1 MRRKWIGILLT
12 SGILGAPLCTAA
24 QPEVTDEVLVRGTR
38 LKDLKTA
45 IAKAEDR
52 FYVRYN
58 ELNKVD
64 KYDVECRMDV
74 HTGQRIPQR
83 RCYAK
88 LQLEAM
94 AQHGQEVLE
103 MFRQQAAASEHVA
116 GQNDN
121 PGAAGMTGRGRPP
134 NTDPV
139 AIWLAHYDDYRD
151 NLLFLL
157 KMNPELRDLAQAGED
172 AKSRYEA
179 EYKRRLKGRLV
190 LFE

>member
-1 MRRKWIGILLT
+1 
-12 SGILGAPLCTAA
+12 
-24 QPEVTDEVLVRGTR
+24 
-38 LKDLKTA
+38 
-45 IAKAEDR
+45 
-52 FYVRYN
+52 
-58 ELNKVD
+58 
-64 KYDVECRMDV
+64 MDV

-103 MFRQQAAASEHVA
+103 MFRQQADVSEHVA

-157 KMNPELRDLAQAGED
+157 KMNPELRELAQAGED